1 MLRLLPFH
9 VAVAFHLLTRRLQA
23 VSAALG
29 GRLDYS
35 VMWFEGGT
43 QQKSTRTTDDAEG
56 QLFVRLVITH
66 THSWQVIFYYS
77 VTE

>member
-43 QQKSTRTTDDAEG
+43 QQKKHTDDRRCRRTA
-56 QLFVRLVITH
+56 VRSFGNH
-66 THSWQVIFYYS
+66 TYS
-77 VTE
+77 LTASYFLL